1 MTDTSNMTNTEC
13 VQHIMNFSK
22 HGALSQMVVIDCLQR
37 GLEHYIS
44 HKEEIL
50 EADKAKRE
58 EGKISLI
65 NMEAWVSCCED
76 NLARI
81 QQKYNPQ
88 NVSNGR
94 KSI

>member
-1 MTDTSNMTNTEC
+1 MTDTSNMTNTEF

-44 HKEEIL
+44 HKQEIL
-50 EADKAKRE
+50 EADKAKRK

-76 NLARI
+76 NLERI

-88 NVSNGR
+88 NVSTGR
-94 KSI
+94 NSI